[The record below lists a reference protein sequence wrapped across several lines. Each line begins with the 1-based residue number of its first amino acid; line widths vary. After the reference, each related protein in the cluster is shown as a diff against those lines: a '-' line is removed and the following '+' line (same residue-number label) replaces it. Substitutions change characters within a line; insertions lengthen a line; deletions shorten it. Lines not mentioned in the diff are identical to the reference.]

1 MSHDAKT
8 FNVCDNVMSGWQD
21 SFVLKLALQP
31 VGEQSLIGRRS
42 VADRSPIS
50 HLAVP
55 AIVIVLVAE
64 RSRRGRRAVAIPV
77 GPGLEFACAKTG
89 VFITRL
95 ALVEFEQ
102 TMITHLFN
110 INYDYNVILVKKNK
124 CIHNLIML

>member
-1 MSHDAKT
+1 M
-8 FNVCDNVMSGWQD
+8 
-21 SFVLKLALQP
+21 
-31 VGEQSLIGRRS
+31 
-42 VADRSPIS
+42 
-50 HLAVP
+50 
-55 AIVIVLVAE
+55 
-64 RSRRGRRAVAIPV
+64 

-110 INYDYNVILVKKNK
+110 INYDYNVILMKKNK

>member
-64 RSRRGRRAVAIPV
+64 KSKSSRNPC
-77 GPGLEFACAKTG
+77 GPGA
-89 VFITRL
+89 
-95 ALVEFEQ
+95 
-102 TMITHLFN
+102 
-110 INYDYNVILVKKNK
+110 
-124 CIHNLIML
+124 